1 MAKKGIVTTLAGLA
15 IAGAAVGGAVAYL
28 KKCKRVNDFAE
39 EDFDDLYYLDEEDS
53 SCGCGPERTYTTL
66 PTENAAAKEHTAKA
80 EQETP
85 QEAEAEEAEADGE
98 ETDGEMAEGNASDA
112 EAEASAEKE

>member
-39 EDFDDLYYLDEEDS
+39 EDFDDLDYLDEEDS

-66 PTENAAAKEHTAKA
+66 PTENAAEKEHSAKA
-80 EQETP
+80 EQETL
-85 QEAEAEEAEADGE
+85 QEAEAEEAEADKK
-98 ETDGEMAEGNASDA
+98 ETDAETPEENAAAA
-112 EAEASAEKE
+112 ETETTAEKE

>member
-39 EDFDDLYYLDEEDS
+39 EDFDDLDYLDEEDS

-80 EQETP
+80 EQE
-85 QEAEAEEAEADGE
+85 ADGE